1 VHGAKAG
8 GLKKSTDYRD
18 APLPDWEGDEAT
30 EGHGLAFEALA
41 AAPESLGPDEAE
53 TRCWTVVAA
62 DHDERLDK
70 ALARQAPEFSR
81 SHLQQL
87 IERACVQINGR
98 VATLA
103 SGRLKLGQVVTV
115 QLLPSA
121 QAQAF
126 RAEPMV
132 LDIRYEDEHLLVL
145 NKPAGLVV
153 HPAPGHWSATL
164 LNGLLAHHRGAAGLP
179 RAGIVHRLDRDTSG
193 VMVVAKTQEAMR
205 GLVEAIAAR
214 AVHRVYRA
222 IVWGTVRPDMQ
233 EVEATI
239 GRDPRSRVRMAV
251 LASGKPSRTSVRVL
265 HRACTGFTA
274 VECRLHTG
282 RTHQIRVHLA
292 HLGHVLVGDSLYAG
306 APALGLH
313 RQALHAHTL
322 AFKHPVTQVP
332 VEVAVPLADDLAV
345 AWESIGAL
353 S

>member
-1 VHGAKAG
+1 M
-8 GLKKSTDYRD
+8 KKTTDYRD
-18 APLPDWEGDEAT
+18 APLPDWEGDEAD
-30 EGHGLAFEALA
+30 EGRASTLEALSA
-41 AAPESLGPDEAE
+41 ASQGLGPDEAE
-53 TRCWTVVAA
+53 TRRWTVAAA

-70 ALARQAPEFSR
+70 ALVRQAPEFSR

-87 IERACVQINGR
+87 IERACVLVEGR
-98 VATLA
+98 VATSA
-103 SGRLKLGQVVTV
+103 SGRLKLGQVVSV

-126 RAEPMV
+126 RAEPMA
-132 LDIRYEDEHLLVL
+132 LDIRYEDEHLAVL

-153 HPAPGHWSATL
+153 HPAPGHWSGTL
-164 LNGLLAHHRGAAGLP
+164 LNGLLAHHSGAAGLP

-205 GLVEAIAAR
+205 GLVDAIAAR

-222 IVWGTVRPDMQ
+222 IVWGTVRADLQKVDAP
-233 EVEATI
+233 I
-239 GRDPRSRVRMAV
+239 GRDPRSRVRMTV
-251 LASGKPSRTSVRVL
+251 LASGKPSCTSVRVL
-265 HRACTGFTA
+265 QRTPGGHTA

-292 HLGHVLVGDSLYAG
+292 HIGHPLVADSLYAG
-306 APALGLH
+306 APALGLL
-313 RQALHAHTL
+313 RQALHAYTL
-322 AFKHPVTQVP
+322 AFEHPVTHAP

-345 AWESIGAL
+345 AWESVGAL